1 MKGKELLGREIKC
14 FNCGKPFIS
23 HEEWAYKK
31 CVAHAERKFC
41 SWKCLRETELKKTTK
56 LDERDKIIR
65 AIMDGLTNAEIAK
78 VLSVDR
84 ARVVYWRKKLA
95 EEDGHGEQ
103 GDNDRLSDEDDR
115 KSKGMEHKQQS
126 VRDAQ
131 ANRDRSADGGNETGK
146 GGNGE

>member
-1 MKGKELLGREIKC
+1 MKGPEIIGREIKC

-41 SWKCLRETELKKTTK
+41 SWKCLRETELKKSTK

-78 VLSVDR
+78 VLCVDR
-84 ARVVYWRKKLA
+84 ARVVYWRKKIT
-95 EEDGHGEQ
+95 EEEKHE
-103 GDNDRLSDEDDR
+103 RET
-115 KSKGMEHKQQS
+115 EPE
-126 VRDAQ
+126 
-131 ANRDRSADGGNETGK
+131 GGSQK
-146 GGNGE
+146 D